1 MHVVDGVEFKE
12 GPNFVDLFEC
22 VKQVLQ
28 KFMMMFK

>member
-12 GPNFVDLFEC
+12 GPNFVGLFEC